1 MTKRVLL
8 ILISITSLSAGAQ
21 SFFKG
26 VGIFGSVTSSKHEYR
41 NADTD
46 KKDTTYVPEHFYPQT
61 HISKE
66 FINWGAGIFLELGLQ
81 RIRWQTEL
89 EYINK
94 GAQEMPFGPD
104 GYQYTGDRTGV
115 YQPNKMTYI
124 EWNNYLKFFNPLG
137 RHSYWYYMAGIR

>member
-1 MTKRVLL
+1 MKKAGIIFLVF
-8 ILISITSLSAGAQ
+8 ISARISSQT
-21 SFFKG
+21 FFKG

-81 RIRWQTEL
+81 RLRWQTEL
-89 EYINK
+89 EYANK
-94 GAQEMPFGPD
+94 GAQEMGFGPA
-104 GYQYTGDRTGV
+104 GYQYTG
-115 YQPNKMTYI
+115 
-124 EWNNYLKFFNPLG
+124 
-137 RHSYWYYMAGIR
+137 